1 MLILNKETIIRQLI
15 IIYSQCY
22 ELYKTEYAD
31 SELISN
37 NFQQCINWKM
47 KGGSLTNELYQ
58 DTSTYHVNFYSF
70 KVLINLID
78 IHCFIW

>member
-37 NFQQCINWKM
+37 NFQQYLIW
-47 KGGSLTNELYQ
+47 
-58 DTSTYHVNFYSF
+58 YSY
-70 KVLINLID
+70 KLKICGPRIMIL
-78 IHCFIW
+78 